1 VEWSLDLGTTNS
13 LVARWDPTSGRPRVQ
28 RLVDICRRPDAEDPL
43 EAPNAV
49 PSAVHALP
57 VEGFMDK
64 MGRRTWLR
72 KRVFWGSWGLIGR
85 PAMEKNAGTIHPNY
99 ATGFKHWLG
108 RDPLRTMARVG
119 KETVSAREIA
129 RIFLRELLLS
139 VKATTGERLKQ
150 LAVTVPVD
158 AYESYR
164 AELSAITR
172 SLGVSELKFVDEPV
186 AAAAGYGLGL
196 SARRR
201 VLVVDFGGGTL
212 DLALVELDARS
223 MEAGV
228 CKVMAKA
235 GRPVGGD
242 VVDRWLL
249 EDFLKQQDF
258 QLPASG
264 SERRTLGRGVLR
276 GVPRR
281 VKEGLYFKEQ
291 ELFHTTPPEEYRAI
305 RSLGRRDALEAYY
318 DRRQLVDLLT
328 GNGLYQAVEEAAS
341 EVLSH
346 AGAHGIGEDNIDDVL
361 MVGGSTLL
369 PGVYPLFEERFGRD
383 RVRAWQPFEAV
394 VNGACA
400 IAAGAYNQSDYIVHD
415 YAIVV
420 HDPETHER
428 QHSVIIP
435 RGTRFPTREDFWK
448 RSVVPTCSLG
458 EPERVFKLVISE
470 IGTPPDERWGVG
482 WDADGQV
489 HQLKAGGDRLVVPLN
504 EKDPTL
510 GHLDPPHP
518 PSDRAPRLEL
528 AFGVNADRWLCATV
542 KDLKTSR
549 ILMKGE
555 PVVRLL

>member
-1 VEWSLDLGTTNS
+1 MEWALDLGTTNS
-13 LVARWDPTSGRPRVQ
+13 LVARWDATSGRPRVA
-28 RLVDICRRPDAEDPL
+28 RLPTICRKPDAEDPL

-49 PSAVHALP
+49 PSAVHVTP
-57 VEGFMDK
+57 VDGMMAQ

-72 KRVFWGSWGLIGR
+72 KRVFWGSWGLVGR
-85 PAMEKNAGTIHPNY
+85 PALDKNATTIHPEF

-108 RDPLRTMARVG
+108 RDPLRTMARLG
-119 KETVSAREIA
+119 KDSISAREIA
-129 RIFLRELLLS
+129 RTFLREVLLA
-139 VKATTGERLKQ
+139 VKAETGERLKGI
-150 LAVTVPVD
+150 AMTVPVD

-164 AELSAITR
+164 AELSAIAR
-172 SLGVSELKFVDEPV
+172 SLGLKNLKFVDEPV

-212 DLALVELDARS
+212 DVALVELDARS
-223 MEAGV
+223 MEAGI
-228 CKVMAKA
+228 CKVLAKA

-249 EDFLKQQDF
+249 EDFLKVQDF
-258 QLPASG
+258 KLPAEG
-264 SERRTLGRGVLR
+264 TEATAFWRRLLLAEA
-276 GVPRR
+276 RR
-281 VKEGLYFKEQ
+281 VKEGLYFREQ
-291 ELFHTTPPEEYRAI
+291 ELFQITPPEEYRAI
-305 RSLGRRDALEAYY
+305 RSLGRKEYLEAHYE
-318 DRRQLVDLLT
+318 RGQLNALLT
-328 GNGLYQAVEEAAS
+328 NNGLYSGIEECVEE
-341 EVLSH
+341 VLAH
-346 AGAHGIGEDNIDDVL
+346 AGAHGLGGDAIDDVL

-369 PGVYPLFEERFGRD
+369 PGVYPLLEDRFGRD

-420 HDPETHER
+420 HDSETHER
-428 QHSVIIP
+428 KHTVIIP
-435 RGTRFPTREDFWK
+435 RGTRFPTRADFWK

-470 IGTPPDERWGVG
+470 IGAPPDERWGVG
-482 WDADGQV
+482 WDADGQL
-489 HQLKAGGDRLVVPLN
+489 HQLRGDGERLIVPLN

-528 AFGVNADRWLCATV
+528 AFGVNSDRWLCATV
-542 KDLKTSR
+542 RDLKTSK

>member
-1 VEWSLDLGTTNS
+1 MEWALDLGTTNS
-13 LVARWDPTSGRPRVQ
+13 LVARWDQTSGRPRVA
-28 RLVDICRRPDAEDPL
+28 RLPAVCRKPDAEDPL

-57 VEGFMDK
+57 VEGFLAQ
-64 MGRRTWLR
+64 MGRRSWLR
-72 KRVFWGSWGLIGR
+72 KRVFWGTWGLIGR
-85 PAMEKNAGTIHPNY
+85 PAMEKNTTTIHPSF

-108 RDPLRTMARVG
+108 RDPLRTMARLG
-119 KETVSAREIA
+119 ARTVSAREIA
-129 RIFLRELLLS
+129 RIFLRELL
-139 VKATTGERLKQ
+139 VAVRAETGERLKS
-150 LAVTVPVD
+150 LALTVPVD

-164 AELSAITR
+164 AELSAIAR
-172 SLGVSELKFVDEPV
+172 SLGIKELKFVDEPV

-223 MEAGV
+223 MEAGI
-228 CKVMAKA
+228 CKVLAKA

-242 VVDRWLL
+242 VVDRWIL
-249 EDFLKQQDF
+249 EDFLEIQDF
-258 QLPASG
+258 RLPASG
-264 SERRTLGRGVLR
+264 TEATDFWRRLLLAEA
-276 GVPRR
+276 RR
-281 VKEGLYFKEQ
+281 VKEGLYFREE
-291 ELFHTTPPEEYRAI
+291 ELFHITPPEEYRAI
-305 RSLGRRDALEAYY
+305 RSLGRKASLEAHYSREQLVALLTNSGLYRALEECA
-318 DRRQLVDLLT
+318 D
-328 GNGLYQAVEEAAS
+328 
-341 EVLSH
+341 EVLGH
-346 AGAHGIGEDNIDDVL
+346 ASAHGLGAEAIDDVL

-369 PGVYPLFEERFGRD
+369 PGIYPLMEERFGRD

-394 VNGACA
+394 VSGACA

-420 HDPETHER
+420 HDSDTHKP
-428 QHSVIIP
+428 QHTVIIP
-435 RGTRFPTREDFWK
+435 RGTRFPTAGDFWK

-458 EPERVFKLVISE
+458 EPERVFKLVICE
-470 IGTPPDERWGVG
+470 IGSPPDERWGVG
-482 WDADGQV
+482 WDAEGQL
-489 HQLKAGGDRLVVPLN
+489 HQLRGDGERLIVPLN
-504 EKDPTL
+504 DKDPTL

-549 ILMKGE
+549 VLMKSE